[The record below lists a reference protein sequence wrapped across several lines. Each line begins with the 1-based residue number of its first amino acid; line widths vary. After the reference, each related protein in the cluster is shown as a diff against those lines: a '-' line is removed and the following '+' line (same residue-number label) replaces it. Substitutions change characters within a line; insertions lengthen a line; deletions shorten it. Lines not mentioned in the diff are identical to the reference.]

1 MISSEIFKKVRKIQF
16 KVSRL
21 INAPLAGQYA
31 SVFKGTGIE
40 FDEVREY
47 IPGDDIRTIDWN
59 VTARAGRPHV
69 KRYVEERELTIMLVV
84 DLSGSQYFGASGFL
98 KSEIA
103 AEISAL
109 LAFLAIT
116 HNDRV
121 GLLLFSDRRELYLPP
136 RKGRRH
142 VLRVIR
148 EILSYRPAGRRTDL
162 AGALSFTGRLLK
174 HRSIVFLIS
183 DFFAPEFESSLQ
195 RIAGKHDTIA
205 ILLSDPREEELPAV
219 GLVEFEDLETGEKIL
234 YDTSH
239 PSGDGI
245 LRREMKERREFL
257 SKLFKTHKVD
267 YIEVSTARPYID
279 DLQKFFITRQQRL
292 G

>member
-1 MISSEIFKKVRKIQF
+1 MLSSELFKKVRKIQF

-47 IPGDDIRTIDWN
+47 IPGDDVRTIDWN

-69 KRYVEERELTIMLVV
+69 KRYVEERELTLMLVV
-84 DLSGSQYFGASGFL
+84 DVSGSQYFGASGLL

-109 LAFLAIT
+109 LAFLAIA

-121 GLLLFSDRRELYLPP
+121 GLLLFSNRRELYLPP

-148 EILSYRPAGRRTDL
+148 EILSYRPAGRGTDL

-174 HRSIVFLIS
+174 HRSIIFLIS
-183 DFFAPEFESSLQ
+183 DFFAPECESSLQ

-205 ILLSDPREEELPAV
+205 ILISDPREEELPAV
-219 GLVEFEDLETGEKIL
+219 GLVDFEDLETGEKIL

-239 PSGDGI
+239 PSGHEI
-245 LRREMKERREFL
+245 LRRKMKERRELL

-267 YIEVSTARPYID
+267 YIEISTARPYLD

-292 G
+292 R